1 MKTVIGLEDGTVLG
15 SFEGL
20 LPISKG
26 DYVMDNEGMARMV
39 LYKKFN
45 MEHEALCLIVR

>member
-1 MKTVIGLEDGTVLG
+1 MITIIGLEDGTVLG
-15 SFEGL
+15 SLEGI

-26 DYVMDNEGMARMV
+26 DYVMDNEGIARTV